1 MNIDISKWK
10 VVGETTNFVLVYKK
24 SFRKITTQDFFKLLE
39 EMRSLGYKANLM
51 NYGWDGSILFEKI
64 KEV

>member
-1 MNIDISKWK
+1 MNIDTNKWK

-39 EMRSLGYKANLM
+39 EMRSLKYKANLM